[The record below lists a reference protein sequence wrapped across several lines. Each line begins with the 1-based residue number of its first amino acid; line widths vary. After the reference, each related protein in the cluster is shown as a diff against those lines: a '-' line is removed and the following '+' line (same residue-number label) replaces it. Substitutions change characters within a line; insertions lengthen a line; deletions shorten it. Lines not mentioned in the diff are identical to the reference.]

1 MYKTIVN
8 SDDAEIKEF
17 KFYQYKSPILINYI
31 DINKI
36 AVSNKLPFGK
46 KGFKCFDPKNQTFR
60 EFCQNSAKKYI
71 KERLNISIYK
81 RG

>member
-46 KGFKCFDPKNQTFR
+46 KGFKRFDPKN
-60 EFCQNSAKKYI
+60 
-71 KERLNISIYK
+71 
-81 RG
+81 

>member
-17 KFYQYKSPILINYI
+17 KFYQYKRSILINHI

-36 AVSNKLPFGK
+36 VVSNKLPFGK
-46 KGFKCFDPKNQTFR
+46 KGLKRFDPKN
-60 EFCQNSAKKYI
+60 
-71 KERLNISIYK
+71 
-81 RG
+81 